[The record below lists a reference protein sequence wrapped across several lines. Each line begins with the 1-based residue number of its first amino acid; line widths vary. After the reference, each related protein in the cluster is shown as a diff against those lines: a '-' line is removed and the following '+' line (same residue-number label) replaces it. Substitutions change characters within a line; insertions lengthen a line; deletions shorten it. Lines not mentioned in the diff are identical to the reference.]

1 MDYVIRFAK
10 LTDKKKILNL
20 YKEVSKEIG
29 GIARVED
36 EITEKYIYN
45 NLKKAIKNGICL
57 IIDDPKREDEII
69 GEIHCYKLE
78 PRVFNHIFS
87 ELTIVINH
95 KYQKQGLGKLLF
107 NFLLEYIERNRTDVL
122 RVELIVRE
130 SNKKALKFY
139 KNLGFKTEGRLEK
152 RIYNGTGKFEADI
165 PMAWFNTK
173 YKKLHTQNIVHL
185 ADSAKNE

>member
-10 LTDKKKILNL
+10 LTDKEKIFDL

-36 EITEKYIYN
+36 EITKKYIYN
-45 NLKKAIKNGICL
+45 NLNKAISNGICL
-57 IIDDPKREDEII
+57 IIDDPKRKNEII

-87 ELTIVINH
+87 ELTIVVNQ

-107 NFLLEYIERNRTDVL
+107 NFLLKYVEKNRTDIL
-122 RVELIVRE
+122 RVELIARE
-130 SNKKALKFY
+130 SNKKAMKFY
-139 KNLGFKTEGRLEK
+139 KDIGFLIEGRLEK
-152 RIYNGTGKFEADI
+152 RIDNGTEKFEADI
-165 PMAWFNTK
+165 PMAWFNEN
-173 YKKLHTQNIVHL
+173 YKK
-185 ADSAKNE
+185 